1 MAVGLVICEIVRD
14 SVCRH
19 SVCAPRALRRVR
31 GGAGPRAGL
40 TLFRVLCFQKPA
52 SVISTR
58 YTFIR
63 DYARASM
70 ELPNL
75 ISRTDACVEVHS
87 AADED
92 ERER

>member
-1 MAVGLVICEIVRD
+1 MKSCVTLCVVT
-14 SVCRH
+14 
-19 SVCAPRALRRVR
+19 VCARLGLSGAC